1 MTTSWNITPNSQALK
16 RGYFGTEAIAGTAV
30 TPTYRVYGDLSLT
43 ATRQLAE
50 RQEFAGT
57 LFADYTPVFG
67 PWAIDGTLKQPLTYE
82 DLAILPRYS
91 LAGGGTGVSDA
102 APTPGYVYT
111 RRPDPDSLN
120 IDSATIEGGTP
131 GMAWR
136 AGGAIFPEFTI
147 SADIDDSEAVW
158 KWDSPIKAVSRDYVA
173 STTGTATAGTTTTV
187 TQAAA
192 GWTINAFSGS
202 YVRMLTGTAGNIGQ
216 VREIESNTAT
226 VLTLT
231 QALPATVAAADTFE
245 ILGNFT
251 TGIADRTREM
261 IAGPGTDLYMDATGG
276 TIGTTAIT
284 GRFISFSVTYNSGLS
299 TFKRF
304 MENVDSFT
312 AKPDLGTR
320 RVTGQIRLEHD
331 RLDQWN
337 LFEAGTARKIR
348 IKQTGS
354 TIHAGTSTTKEA
366 TIDIYNAVFS
376 SFSEDTRN
384 SNITATLGFTGF
396 VDTVEGVPWQLQA
409 KNTLATLP

>member
-1 MTTSWNITPNSQALK
+1 MTTAWNITPNSQALK
-16 RGYFGTEAIAGTAV
+16 RGYFGTEAIAGVPV
-30 TPTYRVYGDLSLT
+30 TPTYRVYADLTLT
-43 ATRQLAE
+43 KTRQLAE

-57 LFADYTPVFG
+57 LFGDYTPVFG
-67 PWAIDGTLKQPLTYE
+67 PWEIDGTLMQPLTYE

-102 APTPGYVYT
+102 QTTPGYTYT

-136 AGGAIFPEFTI
+136 AAAVIFPEFTI

-158 KWDSPIKAVSRDYVA
+158 KWNSPIKAISRDYVA
-173 STTGTATAGTTTTV
+173 SVTGVATAGTTTTV
-187 TQAAA
+187 TKAAA
-192 GWTINAFSGS
+192 GWVVDAYAGS
-202 YVRMLTGTAGNIGQ
+202 YVRMTGGTAGNIGQ
-216 VREIESNTAT
+216 VREITSNSAT
-226 VLTLT
+226 VLTVS
-231 QALPATVAAADTFE
+231 QAFPSAVANTDTFE

-261 IAGPGTDLYMDATGG
+261 IAGPGTDLYMDAVGG

-304 MENVDSFT
+304 MENIDSFT
-312 AKPDLGTR
+312 AKPDLGLR

-331 RLDQWN
+331 RLDEWN
-337 LFEAGTARKIR
+337 LFEDGTPRKIR
-348 IKQTGS
+348 IRQTGS
-354 TIHAGTSTTKEA
+354 TIDSGAATTKSA

-396 VDTVEGVPWQLQA
+396 VDTTEGVQWQLA
-409 KNTLATLP
+409 VKNTLSVLP

>member
-16 RGYFGTEAIAGTAV
+16 RGYFGTEAFAGTAV
-30 TPTYRVYGDLSLT
+30 TPTYRVYGDLALT

-57 LFADYTPVFG
+57 LFPDYTPVFG
-67 PWAIDGTLKQPLTYE
+67 PWAIDGTLMQPLTYE

-91 LAGGGTGVSDA
+91 LSGGGTGTSDA
-102 APTPGYVYT
+102 ESTPGYTYT
-111 RRPDPDSLN
+111 RRPDADSLN

-136 AGGAIFPEFTI
+136 AAGAIFPEFTI

-158 KWDSPIKAVSRDYVA
+158 KWNSPIKAVSRDYVA
-173 STTGTATAGTTTTV
+173 SVTGAATAGTSTTV
-187 TQAAA
+187 TKAAA
-192 GWTINAFSGS
+192 GWTIDAYAGS

-216 VREIESNTAT
+216 VREISTNSAT
-226 VLTLT
+226 VLTVS
-231 QALPATVAAADTFE
+231 QAFPAAVAAADTFE

-261 IAGPGTDLYMDATGG
+261 IAGPGTDLYLDATGG

-304 MENVDSFT
+304 MENTDSFT
-312 AKPDLGTR
+312 AKPDLGMR
-320 RVTGQIRLEHD
+320 RVTGQLRLEYD
-331 RLDQWN
+331 RLDEWN
-337 LFEAGTARKIR
+337 LFEAGTARKLR

-354 TIHAGTSTTKEA
+354 TINVSPATTKEA
-366 TIDIYNAVFS
+366 TIDVYNAVFS
-376 SFSEDTRN
+376 SFTEDTRN
-384 SNITATLGFTGF
+384 SNITATVGFTGF
-396 VDTVEGVPWQLQA
+396 VSTVEGVPWQLA
-409 KNTLATLP
+409 VKNTLAALP